1 MRCTSPC
8 RYEYRCQ
15 YSSGLYDDNTLLHLA
30 CKNGHLN
37 IAQYLIGEL
46 QCKPAR
52 YTTRRKTLLHYACEN
67 GHLNITQYLIEVAH
81 CNPACRDPL
90 RNTPLHLAC
99 SNGYIK
105 IVRYL
110 INGCHCDPSCTDTRG
125 NTPLHEACT
134 HGQIEIAKYLINDC
148 HCYPSCTKAFGHT
161 PLHQACSSGHI
172 EIARYLINDCHC
184 DPSCIADTRG
194 NTPLHLACLNG
205 RIEIARC
212 LINDCHCDPSC
223 TDARGNTPLHLACS
237 NGHIEIARY
246 LIKDCHCN
254 PSCTD
259 ARGNTSLH
267 QACSNGHIEIARYLI
282 KDCYCNPS
290 CTDTRGNT
298 PLHLACSNGHIE
310 IARYLIKDCHCN
322 PSCTDARGNTS
333 LHQAC
338 SNGHIEIARYLI
350 KDCYCN
356 PSCTDTRG
364 NTPLHLAC
372 SNGHIEIARYLIK
385 DCHCNPSCTD
395 ARGNTPLHLAC
406 SNGQIEIARY
416 LINDLHCDPSC
427 IGYGG
432 LTPLHYAC
440 KSNHALIA
448 KFLLSIGQVNPLV
461 EDQDCHTPLYYASG
475 NYEIIKLFESFEKC
489 RVDFPVHT
497 FTKLILTGDS
507 GAGKTTTANCL
518 VHLADSTANVPVE
531 YVPDVEQLTAGI
543 VQHRIQSE
551 KTGNFIIYDFAG
563 QQEYYSSH
571 AAVLE
576 QVMRKSPAMFLCLID
591 LSKSNESISQSLNY
605 WISFIDNACSSIE
618 GKSHV
623 LIVGSHADRVTSS
636 VEENRLILQT
646 IATRR
651 IKRQEYV
658 GCVAMDCRRP
668 DNEYLISVL
677 TDSQSSIA
685 ESQPIIS
692 YYNHVVY
699 AFLQTKLDVVGCTLD
714 HLITKIKIEDDSS
727 LPTDISDLTET
738 LTTLSD
744 KGLILFIH
752 DPQSVS
758 WVIVKTEALL
768 TEVNGTLFA
777 PDHFVEHRADLA
789 SNTGIV
795 SISSLSRIFPDYDPK
810 LLVSFLKSLHFCRQ
824 VDYAVLKNTNL
835 QTTPSCLTTDL
846 LFFPGLVQLE
856 RPKNL
861 VPQGA
866 LQFGWC
872 LKCINPNEFFSTRF
886 LHVLLLSVAYKFP
899 LVGQDLHRM
908 CKLWKNGIFWRNY
921 DNITTVIEVLDNNR
935 RVVVAM
941 SCDESD
947 HTSQTEHAKLRS
959 SLISLIRSLQH
970 EYCSILSVREFLI
983 SPDLVR
989 QYPMD
994 LPDSDLFNICHVA
1007 RAMLLRKKVVPSYK
1021 DSSGCLRL
1029 QSLPF
1034 EPYHRLEA
1042 PFICQLLNPDKADEE
1057 VSASLL
1063 HRIQKLCHQEPQV
1076 YKDLREYI
1084 DGLSLFAGRN
1094 PLVST
1099 LIS

>member
-1 MRCTSPC
+1 MVNNGSMAVQRSLVLPANDDIVEAFEDEDRDLAERLLPSIPRPATIRITTKIFPLQSFLSVRTVSLLHLAAYHGWKDIVTALVEVHSCTVFVKDKENQTPLHYAAYQGHLEVVKYLQWLDPLQENSDRETPLYYACQVGHLDITKYFIDKLRRNPSDIYKCRHYKEPLTVAYENACLKITGNVIEKTCKSPC
-8 RYEYRCQ
+8 RHED
-15 YSSGLYDDNTLLHLA
+15 SIGLYDDNTLLHLA

-46 QCKPAR
+46 QCNPAS
-52 YTTRRKTLLHYACEN
+52 YTTTSGTTLLHYACEY

-81 CNPACRDPL
+81 CNPACCD
-90 RNTPLHLAC
+90 NNGFTPLHLAC
-99 SNGYIK
+99 LNGYI
-105 IVRYL
+105 
-110 INGCHCDPSCTDTRG
+110 
-125 NTPLHEACT
+125 
-134 HGQIEIAKYLINDC
+134 EIARYLINDC
-148 HCYPSCTKAFGHT
+148 HFD
-161 PLHQACSSGHI
+161 PLCIDTNEGSPLRFACSNGHI

-184 DPSCIADTRG
+184 DPSCIDTNG
-194 NTPLHLACLNG
+194 CTLLHEACSNG
-205 RIEIARC
+205 RIEIV
-212 LINDCHCDPSC
+212 
-223 TDARGNTPLHLACS
+223 
-237 NGHIEIARY
+237 
-246 LIKDCHCN
+246 
-254 PSCTD
+254 
-259 ARGNTSLH
+259 
-267 QACSNGHIEIARYLI
+267 
-282 KDCYCNPS
+282 
-290 CTDTRGNT
+290 
-298 PLHLACSNGHIE
+298 
-310 IARYLIKDCHCN
+310 
-322 PSCTDARGNTS
+322 
-333 LHQAC
+333 
-338 SNGHIEIARYLI
+338 
-350 KDCYCN
+350 
-356 PSCTDTRG
+356 
-364 NTPLHLAC
+364 
-372 SNGHIEIARYLIK
+372 
-385 DCHCNPSCTD
+385 
-395 ARGNTPLHLAC
+395 
-406 SNGQIEIARY
+406 RY

-427 IGYGG
+427 IAYRGR
-432 LTPLHYAC
+432 TPLHYAC
-440 KSNHALIA
+440 IFNHAHIV
-448 KFLLSIGQVNPLV
+448 KFLLSIGQVDPLV
-461 EDQDCHTPLYYASG
+461 EDQDGRTPLYHAST
-475 NYEIIKLFESFEKC
+475 NYNIIKLFESFEKC

-507 GAGKTTTANCL
+507 GAGKTTMANCL
-518 VHLADSTANVPVE
+518 VHLADSTTNVPVE

-576 QVMRKSPAMFLCLID
+576 QVMQKSPAMFLCLID
-591 LSKSNESISQSLNY
+591 LSKSNESVSLSLNY

-636 VEENRLILQT
+636 VEEKKLILQT

-692 YYNHVVY
+692 FYNHVVY
-699 AFLQTKLDVVGCTLD
+699 AFLKTKQDVVGCTLD
-714 HLITKIKIEDDSS
+714 HLITKLRVEDDSS

-777 PDHFVEHRADLA
+777 PNHFEEHRADLA

-795 SISSLSRIFPDYDPK
+795 SISSLSRVFPDYDAK
-810 LLVSFLKSLHFCRQ
+810 MLVSFLESLHFCRS

-835 QTTPSCLTTDL
+835 LTTPSCLTTDL

-856 RPKNL
+856 QPKNL
-861 VPQGA
+861 APQGA

-886 LHVLLLSVAYKFP
+886 LHVLLLSVVYKFP
-899 LVGQDLHRM
+899 LAGQDLHRM
-908 CKLWKNGIFWRNY
+908 CKLWRNGIFWRNF

-935 RVVVAM
+935 QVVVAM

-947 HTSQTEHAKLRS
+947 HTSQIEHAKLRS
-959 SLISLIRSLQH
+959 SLISLIHSLQH
-970 EYCSILSVREFLI
+970 EYCNILSVSEFLI

-994 LPDSDLFNICHVA
+994 SNLPDSDLFNICHVA
-1007 RAMLLRKKVVPSYK
+1007 
-1021 DSSGCLRL
+1021 
-1029 QSLPF
+1029 
-1034 EPYHRLEA
+1034 
-1042 PFICQLLNPDKADEE
+1042 
-1057 VSASLL
+1057 
-1063 HRIQKLCHQEPQV
+1063 
-1076 YKDLREYI
+1076 
-1084 DGLSLFAGRN
+1084 
-1094 PLVST
+1094 
-1099 LIS
+1099 

>member
-1 MRCTSPC
+1 MAVQRSLVPPANKDCNDIVKAFKSGDRDMAERLLPSIPRPATITTLFKFSSFLVGTVSLLHLAAYHGWKDIVTALVEVHNCTVLVKDEINHTPLHYAAYQGHLEVVKYLQCLDPLDQNSSSRTPLHYACQMGHLDITKYFIDKLCRNPSHICKCRHYKEPLTVAYENACLKITGKVFEMTCTSLS
-8 RYEYRCQ
+8 RHDYSGSFV
-15 YSSGLYDDNTLLHLA
+15 YSSQGRWHGTTMYGERDTLLHLA
-30 CKNGHLN
+30 CRNGHLN

-46 QCKPAR
+46 QCKPAS
-52 YTTRRKTLLHYACEN
+52 YTTTSGTTLLHYACVY

-81 CNPACRDPL
+81 CNPACCDTSRI
-90 RNTPLHLAC
+90 TPLHLAC
-99 SNGYIK
+99 RN
-105 IVRYL
+105 
-110 INGCHCDPSCTDTRG
+110 
-125 NTPLHEACT
+125 
-134 HGQIEIAKYLINDC
+134 
-148 HCYPSCTKAFGHT
+148 
-161 PLHQACSSGHI
+161 GHI

-184 DPSCIADTRG
+184 DPSCIDHRG
-194 NTPLHLACLNG
+194 LTPLHLACILN
-205 RIEIARC
+205 
-212 LINDCHCDPSC
+212 
-223 TDARGNTPLHLACS
+223 
-237 NGHIEIARY
+237 Y
-246 LIKDCHCN
+246 V
-254 PSCTD
+254 
-259 ARGNTSLH
+259 
-267 QACSNGHIEIARYLI
+267 
-282 KDCYCNPS
+282 
-290 CTDTRGNT
+290 
-298 PLHLACSNGHIE
+298 
-310 IARYLIKDCHCN
+310 
-322 PSCTDARGNTS
+322 
-333 LHQAC
+333 
-338 SNGHIEIARYLI
+338 
-350 KDCYCN
+350 
-356 PSCTDTRG
+356 
-364 NTPLHLAC
+364 
-372 SNGHIEIARYLIK
+372 
-385 DCHCNPSCTD
+385 
-395 ARGNTPLHLAC
+395 
-406 SNGQIEIARY
+406 
-416 LINDLHCDPSC
+416 
-427 IGYGG
+427 
-432 LTPLHYAC
+432 
-440 KSNHALIA
+440 LIA
-448 KFLLSIGQVNPLV
+448 KFILSIGQVNPLV
-461 EDQDCHTPLYYASG
+461 EDQDGRTPLYYASR
-475 NYEIIKLFESFEKC
+475 NYYLIKLFESFEKC

-518 VHLADSTANVPVE
+518 VHLADSTTNVPVE
-531 YVPDVEQLTAGI
+531 YVPDVKQLTAGI

-551 KTGNFIIYDFAG
+551 KIGNFIIYDFAG

-618 GKSHV
+618 RKSHV

-636 VEENRLILQT
+636 VEEKRLIVQT
-646 IATRR
+646 IAARR
-651 IKRQEYV
+651 IKHQEYV

-714 HLITKIKIEDDSS
+714 NLITKIRVEDDSS

-738 LTTLSD
+738 LSTLSD

-758 WVIVKTEALL
+758 WVIVQTEALL

-777 PDHFVEHRADLA
+777 PNHFEEHRADLA

-795 SISSLSRIFPDYDPK
+795 SISSLSRVFPDYDAK
-810 LLVSFLKSLHFCRQ
+810 MLVSFLESLHFCRS

-835 QTTPSCLTTDL
+835 LTTPSCLTTDL

-872 LKCINPNEFFSTRF
+872 LKCINPKEFFSTRF

-899 LVGQDLHRM
+899 LAGQDLHRM

-921 DNITTVIEVLDNNR
+921 DNIITVIEVLDNNR
-935 RVVVAM
+935 QVVVAM

-947 HTSQTEHAKLRS
+947 HTSQIEHAKLRS
-959 SLISLIRSLQH
+959 SLVSLIRSLKH
-970 EYCSILSVREFLI
+970 EYCNILSVSEFLI

-989 QYPMD
+989 QYPAMD
-994 LPDSDLFNICHVA
+994 SNLPDSDLFDIYDVA
-1007 RAMLLRKKVVPSYK
+1007 QAMLLPHKKVVPSYK
-1021 DSSGCLRL
+1021 DGIGCLPL

-1034 EPYHRLEA
+1034 EPYHRLEF
-1042 PFICQLLNPDKADEE
+1042 PFVRQLLNHDKANEE
-1057 VSASLL
+1057 VPASLL
-1063 HRIQKLCHQEPQV
+1063 HRIQKLCHQFKMKPQV
-1076 YKDLREYI
+1076 YKNLRKYI
-1084 DGLSLFAGRN
+1084 DGHSLFAGRN

>member
-1 MRCTSPC
+1 MAVQRPLLPPANEEYYDIVKAFKNGDRDMAERLLPSIPRPATMITTIFTFAYFSVGSVSLLHLAAYHGWKDIVTALVEVHSCTVFVKDEKNHTPLHYAAYQGHLEVVKYLQRLDPLEQNFYRMTPFYYACQMGHLDITKYFIDKLRRNPSHIYKCRHNNVPLTVIYENACLKITGKVFEMTCNSPC
-8 RYEYRCQ
+8 RHER
-15 YSSGLYDDNTLLHLA
+15 SGLYDDDTLLHLA
-30 CKNGHLN
+30 CQYGHLN

-46 QCKPAR
+46 HCKPAS
-52 YTTRRKTLLHYACEN
+52 YTNNMGKTLLHYACRY
-67 GHLNITQYLIEVAH
+67 GHLNIMQYLIEVAH
-81 CNPACRDPL
+81 CNPACCDTFG
-90 RNTPLHLAC
+90 NTPLHLAC
-99 SNGYIK
+99 LKGYIK
-105 IVRYL
+105 
-110 INGCHCDPSCTDTRG
+110 
-125 NTPLHEACT
+125 
-134 HGQIEIAKYLINDC
+134 
-148 HCYPSCTKAFGHT
+148 
-161 PLHQACSSGHI
+161 
-172 EIARYLINDCHC
+172 IARYLINDCHC
-184 DPSCIADTRG
+184 DPSC
-194 NTPLHLACLNG
+194 
-205 RIEIARC
+205 
-212 LINDCHCDPSC
+212 
-223 TDARGNTPLHLACS
+223 
-237 NGHIEIARY
+237 
-246 LIKDCHCN
+246 
-254 PSCTD
+254 
-259 ARGNTSLH
+259 
-267 QACSNGHIEIARYLI
+267 
-282 KDCYCNPS
+282 
-290 CTDTRGNT
+290 TDTN
-298 PLHLACSNGHIE
+298 
-310 IARYLIKDCHCN
+310 
-322 PSCTDARGNTS
+322 
-333 LHQAC
+333 
-338 SNGHIEIARYLI
+338 
-350 KDCYCN
+350 
-356 PSCTDTRG
+356 
-364 NTPLHLAC
+364 
-372 SNGHIEIARYLIK
+372 
-385 DCHCNPSCTD
+385 
-395 ARGNTPLHLAC
+395 GNTPLHLAC

-427 IGYGG
+427 TNTSGDTPLHLACSNEIARYLINDLHCDPSCIGHRGQ
-432 LTPLHYAC
+432 TPLHYAC
-440 KSNHALIA
+440 KNNHALVA

-461 EDQDCHTPLYYASG
+461 EDQDGRTPLYYASG
-475 NYEIIKLFESFEKC
+475 NYDIIKLFESFEKC

-518 VHLADSTANVPVE
+518 VHLADSTTNVPVE

-551 KTGNFIIYDFAG
+551 KIGNFIIYDFAG

-636 VEENRLILQT
+636 VEEKRLILQT

-658 GCVAMDCRRP
+658 DCVAMDCRRP

-714 HLITKIKIEDDSS
+714 DLITKIRVEDDSS

-777 PDHFVEHRADLA
+777 PDHFEEHRADLA

-795 SISSLSRIFPDYDPK
+795 SISSLSRVFPDYDAK
-810 LLVSFLKSLHFCRQ
+810 MLVSFLESLHFCRP
-824 VDYAVLKNTNL
+824 VDYTVLKNTNL
-835 QTTPSCLTTDL
+835 LTTPSCLTTDL

-899 LVGQDLHRM
+899 LAGQDLHRM

-921 DNITTVIEVLDNNR
+921 DNIITVIEVLDNNR
-935 RVVVAM
+935 QVVVAM

-947 HTSQTEHAKLRS
+947 HTSQIEHAKLRS

-970 EYCSILSVREFLI
+970 EYCNILSVSEFLI
-983 SPDLVR
+983 SPDLVC

-994 LPDSDLFNICHVA
+994 SNLPDSDLFNICHVA
-1007 RAMLLRKKVVPSYK
+1007 QAMLLHKKVVPSYK
-1021 DSSGCLRL
+1021 DSSGCLPL

-1034 EPYHRLEA
+1034 EPYHRLESS
-1042 PFICQLLNPDKADEE
+1042 FICQLLNPDKADEE
-1057 VSASLL
+1057 VPASLL
-1063 HRIQKLCHQEPQV
+1063 HKIRTLCHQFKMKPQV
-1076 YKDLREYI
+1076 YKNLREYI
-1084 DGLSLFAGRN
+1084 DVLSLFAGRN

>member
-1 MRCTSPC
+1 MAERLLPSIPRQAIIITTMFQFPASFFVGMVSLLHLAAYHGWRDIVTALVEVHGCTVFVKDQINHTPLHYAAYQGHLEVVKYLQWLDPLGQNSYRETPLHYAC
-8 RYEYRCQ
+8 QMGHLDITKYFIDKLRRNPSHIYRCRHDMVPLTVA
-15 YSSGLYDDNTLLHLA
+15 YENACLKITGKVFEMTRTSLCRHEHNSGKYDTLLHLA
-30 CKNGHLN
+30 CENGRLN

-46 QCKPAR
+46 QCKPAS
-52 YTTRRKTLLHYACEN
+52 YTTTTGRTLLHYACRY
-67 GHLNITQYLIEVAH
+67 GHLNITQYLIEMTH
-81 CNPACRDPL
+81 FNPAC
-90 RNTPLHLAC
+90 
-99 SNGYIK
+99 
-105 IVRYL
+105 
-110 INGCHCDPSCTDTRG
+110 CDISR
-125 NTPLHEACT
+125 
-134 HGQIEIAKYLINDC
+134 I
-148 HCYPSCTKAFGHT
+148 T
-161 PLHQACSSGHI
+161 PLHQACSNGYVK
-172 EIARYLINDCHC
+172 IARYLINDCHC
-184 DPSCIADTRG
+184 DPSCIDTSGR
-194 NTPLHLACLNG
+194 TPLHLACTYG
-205 RIEIARC
+205 QIEIARY
-212 LINDCHCDPSC
+212 LTNDCRCDPSC
-223 TDARGNTPLHLACS
+223 TDTIGHTPLHLACT
-237 NGHIEIARY
+237 Y
-246 LIKDCHCN
+246 
-254 PSCTD
+254 
-259 ARGNTSLH
+259 
-267 QACSNGHIEIARYLI
+267 
-282 KDCYCNPS
+282 
-290 CTDTRGNT
+290 
-298 PLHLACSNGHIE
+298 
-310 IARYLIKDCHCN
+310 
-322 PSCTDARGNTS
+322 
-333 LHQAC
+333 
-338 SNGHIEIARYLI
+338 
-350 KDCYCN
+350 
-356 PSCTDTRG
+356 
-364 NTPLHLAC
+364 
-372 SNGHIEIARYLIK
+372 
-385 DCHCNPSCTD
+385 
-395 ARGNTPLHLAC
+395 
-406 SNGQIEIARY
+406 GQIEIARY
-416 LINDLHCDPSC
+416 LINDLHCDPSH
-427 IGYGG
+427 ISYRGR
-432 LTPLHYAC
+432 TPLHYAC
-440 KSNHALIA
+440 ISSHALVA

-461 EDQDCHTPLYYASG
+461 QDKYGRTPLYYASG
-475 NYEIIKLFESFEKC
+475 NYDIIKLFESFEKC

-518 VHLADSTANVPVE
+518 VHLADSTTNVPVE

-551 KTGNFIIYDFAG
+551 KIGNFIIYDFAG

-623 LIVGSHADRVTSS
+623 LIVGSHADQVTSS

-714 HLITKIKIEDDSS
+714 DLITKIKIEDDSS

-758 WVIVKTEALL
+758 WVIVKTDALL

-777 PDHFVEHRADLA
+777 PDHFEEHRADLA

-795 SISSLSRIFPDYDPK
+795 SISSLSRVFPDYDAK
-810 LLVSFLKSLHFCRQ
+810 MLASFLESLHFCRSI
-824 VDYAVLKNTNL
+824 DYAVLKNTNL
-835 QTTPSCLTTDL
+835 LTTPSCLTTDL
-846 LFFPGLVQLE
+846 LFFPGLVQLQ

-886 LHVLLLSVAYKFP
+886 LHVLLLSVAYEFP
-899 LVGQDLHRM
+899 LAGQNLHRM
-908 CKLWKNGIFWRNY
+908 CKLWRNGIFWRNF

-935 RVVVAM
+935 QVVVAM

-959 SLISLIRSLQH
+959 SLISLIRSLQY
-970 EYCSILSVREFLI
+970 EYCNILSVCEFLI

-994 LPDSDLFNICHVA
+994 SNLPDSGLFDICHVA
-1007 RAMLLRKKVVPSYK
+1007 RAMLLHKKVVPSYK
-1021 DSSGCLRL
+1021 DSSGCLPL

-1034 EPYHRLEA
+1034 EPYHRLESS
-1042 PFICQLLNPDKADEE
+1042 FIFQLLNPDKADEE
-1057 VSASLL
+1057 VPTSLL
-1063 HRIQKLCHQEPQV
+1063 HKIRTLCHQFKMKPQV
-1076 YKDLREYI
+1076 NKNLREYI

-1099 LIS
+1099 AL

>member
-1 MRCTSPC
+1 MAVQRSLVPPANEEYDDIVEAFKNGDKDMAERLLPSLPRPATMITTFQFAYFWVGAVSLLHLAAYHGWKDIVTALVEVHSCTVFVKDEKNHTPLHYSAYQGHLEVVKYLQWLDPLELNFYRRTPLHYACQMGHLDITKYFIDELRHNPSHIYECRHYTVPPPTVAYENACLKITGKVFEMTCTSPC
-8 RYEYRCQ
+8 RHEH
-15 YSSGLYDDNTLLHLA
+15 SGFYDDDTLLHLA
-30 CKNGHLN
+30 CQNGHLN

-46 QCKPAR
+46 QCDPTS
-52 YTTRRKTLLHYACEN
+52 YTTTTGRTLLHHACRC

-81 CNPACRDPL
+81 CNPACCDAFRK
-90 RNTPLHLAC
+90 TPLHLAC

-105 IVRYL
+105 
-110 INGCHCDPSCTDTRG
+110 
-125 NTPLHEACT
+125 
-134 HGQIEIAKYLINDC
+134 
-148 HCYPSCTKAFGHT
+148 
-161 PLHQACSSGHI
+161 
-172 EIARYLINDCHC
+172 IARYLINDCHC
-184 DPSCIADTRG
+184 DPSCIDY
-194 NTPLHLACLNG
+194 
-205 RIEIARC
+205 I
-212 LINDCHCDPSC
+212 
-223 TDARGNTPLHLACS
+223 
-237 NGHIEIARY
+237 
-246 LIKDCHCN
+246 
-254 PSCTD
+254 
-259 ARGNTSLH
+259 
-267 QACSNGHIEIARYLI
+267 
-282 KDCYCNPS
+282 
-290 CTDTRGNT
+290 
-298 PLHLACSNGHIE
+298 
-310 IARYLIKDCHCN
+310 
-322 PSCTDARGNTS
+322 
-333 LHQAC
+333 
-338 SNGHIEIARYLI
+338 
-350 KDCYCN
+350 
-356 PSCTDTRG
+356 
-364 NTPLHLAC
+364 
-372 SNGHIEIARYLIK
+372 
-385 DCHCNPSCTD
+385 
-395 ARGNTPLHLAC
+395 
-406 SNGQIEIARY
+406 GQ
-416 LINDLHCDPSC
+416 
-427 IGYGG
+427 
-432 LTPLHYAC
+432 TPLHYAC
-440 KSNHALIA
+440 ENNHALTV

-461 EDQDCHTPLYYASG
+461 ENQYGHTPLYYASG
-475 NYEIIKLFESFEKC
+475 KYDIIKLFESFEKC

-518 VHLADSTANVPVE
+518 VHLADSTTNVPVE
-531 YVPDVEQLTAGI
+531 YVADVEQLTAGI

-551 KTGNFIIYDFAG
+551 KIGNFIIYDFAG

-623 LIVGSHADRVTSS
+623 LIVGSHADRVASS
-636 VEENRLILQT
+636 VEGKKLILQT

-658 GCVAMDCRRP
+658 DCVAMDCRRP

-699 AFLQTKLDVVGCTLD
+699 AFLQTKLDAVGCTLD
-714 HLITKIKIEDDSS
+714 DLITKIMVEDDSS
-727 LPTDISDLTET
+727 LPTDIYDLTET

-758 WVIVKTEALL
+758 WVIAKTEGLL

-777 PDHFVEHRADLA
+777 PDHFEEHRADLA

-795 SISSLSRIFPDYDPK
+795 SISSLSRVFPDYNAK
-810 LLVSFLKSLHFCRQ
+810 MLASFLESLHFCRS
-824 VDYAVLKNTNL
+824 VDYAVLKSTNL
-835 QTTPSCLTTDL
+835 LTTPSCLTTDL

-899 LVGQDLHRM
+899 LAGQDLHRM
-908 CKLWKNGIFWRNY
+908 CKLWRNGIFWRNY
-921 DNITTVIEVLDNNR
+921 DNIITVIEVLDKNQQ
-935 RVVVAM
+935 VVVAM

-970 EYCSILSVREFLI
+970 EYCNILSVREFLI

-1007 RAMLLRKKVVPSYK
+1007 RAMLLPHKKVVPSYK
-1021 DSSGCLRL
+1021 DSSGCLPL

-1034 EPYHRLEA
+1034 EPYHRLESS
-1042 PFICQLLNPDKADEE
+1042 FICQLLNPDKDNEE
-1057 VSASLL
+1057 VPASLL
-1063 HRIQKLCHQEPQV
+1063 HRIQTLCHQFQTEPQV
-1076 YKDLREYI
+1076 YKNLREYI

>member
-1 MRCTSPC
+1 MAVQRSLVLPANEEYDDIVEAFRNGDRDMAERLLPSIPRSATIIFEFPASYFVHEFHGMVSLQHLAAYHGWKDIVTALVEVHNCTVFVKDEKNNTPLHYAAYQGHLEVVKYLQWLQLDPLERNFTGVTPIHYACQMGHLDISKYFIDKLRRNPSHIYNCNCYPVPLTVAYDYACLKITCEIEPCTYPC
-8 RYEYRCQ
+8 RQRYIR
-15 YSSGLYDDNTLLHLA
+15 YSEDNTLLHLA
-30 CKNGHLN
+30 CQNGHLN
-37 IAQYLIGEL
+37 IAQYLISEL
-46 QCKPAR
+46 QCNPAS
-52 YTTRRKTLLHYACEN
+52 YTTTWKRTLLHYACS
-67 GHLNITQYLIEVAH
+67 G
-81 CNPACRDPL
+81 
-90 RNTPLHLAC
+90 
-99 SNGYIK
+99 
-105 IVRYL
+105 
-110 INGCHCDPSCTDTRG
+110 
-125 NTPLHEACT
+125 
-134 HGQIEIAKYLINDC
+134 GQ
-148 HCYPSCTKAFGHT
+148 
-161 PLHQACSSGHI
+161 I

-184 DPSCIADTRG
+184 DPSCTDNSG
-194 NTPLHLACLNG
+194 DTPLHMACNCLYG
-205 RIEIARC
+205 RIEIVRY

-223 TDARGNTPLHLACS
+223 
-237 NGHIEIARY
+237 
-246 LIKDCHCN
+246 
-254 PSCTD
+254 
-259 ARGNTSLH
+259 
-267 QACSNGHIEIARYLI
+267 
-282 KDCYCNPS
+282 
-290 CTDTRGNT
+290 
-298 PLHLACSNGHIE
+298 
-310 IARYLIKDCHCN
+310 
-322 PSCTDARGNTS
+322 
-333 LHQAC
+333 
-338 SNGHIEIARYLI
+338 
-350 KDCYCN
+350 
-356 PSCTDTRG
+356 
-364 NTPLHLAC
+364 
-372 SNGHIEIARYLIK
+372 
-385 DCHCNPSCTD
+385 
-395 ARGNTPLHLAC
+395 
-406 SNGQIEIARY
+406 
-416 LINDLHCDPSC
+416 
-427 IGYGG
+427 IGYRGR
-432 LTPLHYAC
+432 TPLHYAC
-440 KSNHALIA
+440 EHKKSTLVA
-448 KFLLSIGQVNPLV
+448 KFLISTGQVNPLV
-461 EDQDCHTPLYYASG
+461 EDQDGCTPLYYASG
-475 NYEIIKLFESFEKC
+475 NYDLIKLFESFEKC

-518 VHLADSTANVPVE
+518 VHLADSTTNVPVE

-551 KTGNFIIYDFAG
+551 KIGNFIIYDFAG

-636 VEENRLILQT
+636 VEEKRLILQT

-658 GCVAMDCRRP
+658 GCVAMDCRIP

-677 TDSQSSIA
+677 TNSQSSIA

-714 HLITKIKIEDDSS
+714 DLITKIKIEDDSS

-777 PDHFVEHRADLA
+777 PDHFEEHRADLV

-795 SISSLSRIFPDYDPK
+795 SISSLSRVFPDYDAK
-810 LLVSFLKSLHFCRQ
+810 MLASFLESLHFCRSI
-824 VDYAVLKNTNL
+824 DYVVLKNTNL
-835 QTTPSCLTTDL
+835 QPSHLTTDL
-846 LFFPGLVQLE
+846 FFFPGLVQLE

-872 LKCINPNEFFSTRF
+872 LKCINPEFFSTRF

-899 LVGQDLHRM
+899 LAGQDLHRM
-908 CKLWKNGIFWRNY
+908 CKLWKNGIFWRNF
-921 DNITTVIEVLDNNR
+921 DNITTVIEVNNR
-935 RVVVAM
+935 QVVVAM
-941 SCDESD
+941 SFDESD
-947 HTSQTEHAKLRS
+947 HTSQIEHAKLRS

-970 EYCSILSVREFLI
+970 EYCNILSVSEFLI

-994 LPDSDLFNICHVA
+994 SNLPYSDLFNICHVA
-1007 RAMLLRKKVVPSYK
+1007 QAMLLHKKVVPSYK
-1021 DSSGCLRL
+1021 DSSGCLPL

-1034 EPYHRLEA
+1034 EPYHRLESS
-1042 PFICQLLNPDKADEE
+1042 FICQLLNHDKADEE
-1057 VSASLL
+1057 VPASLL
-1063 HRIQKLCHQEPQV
+1063 HKIQTLLCHQFKIEPQV
-1076 YKDLREYI
+1076 YKNLREYI
-1084 DGLSLFAGRN
+1084 DGLSLFSGRN